1 MSFPRDLKQIT
12 GQDYKGQISRTKQAF
27 SDAADINMIMRKF
40 EKTGTLEGD
49 LTSGMTFG
57 DYDNADDYHTALNKV
72 REAERAFGE
81 MPAEIRARM
90 KNDPGVFM
98 DFVGN
103 PDNLDEGIQ
112 LGLFDPP
119 EDWVHP
125 DKREAPAAPEEPT
138 PPAPETDPPAGTVS

>member
-1 MSFPRDLKQIT
+1 MSYPRDLRQIT
-12 GQDYKGQISRTKQAF
+12 GQDYKGEISRTKQSF
-27 SDAADINMIMRKF
+27 SDAADINFIMKKF
-40 EKTGTLEGD
+40 AKTGQLAGD
-49 LTSGMTFG
+49 LQTGMTFG

-72 REAERAFGE
+72 RAAERSFAE

-98 DFVGN
+98 DFVSD
-103 PDNLDEGIQ
+103 PENLDEGIQ

-125 DKREAPAAPEEPT
+125 DNRQPPPATEEPET
-138 PPAPETDPPAGTVS
+138 PPPETDPPVGGVS